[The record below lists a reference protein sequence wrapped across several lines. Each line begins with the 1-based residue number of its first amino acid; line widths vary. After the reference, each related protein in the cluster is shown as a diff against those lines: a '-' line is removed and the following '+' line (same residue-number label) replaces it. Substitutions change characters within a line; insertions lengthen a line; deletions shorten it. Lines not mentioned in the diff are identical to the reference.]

1 MTTPPPPP
9 TTITTTSLPGQDA
22 CLPMSFDFQ
31 NIITWVKQGY
41 MEPVVSNENTIS
53 FTSAPPVAA
62 AAAAAPTFDFFDGE
76 DAFLWSSIS
85 SLVAAVA
92 YKNINLKTN
101 SSVSPVRKM
110 VMVEHNSH
118 IILRR
123 PQM

>member
-1 MTTPPPPP
+1 
-9 TTITTTSLPGQDA
+9 
-22 CLPMSFDFQ
+22 
-31 NIITWVKQGY
+31 

-62 AAAAAPTFDFFDGE
+62 ATAAAATFDFFDGE
-76 DAFLWSSIS
+76 DAFSRSSIS

>member
-1 MTTPPPPP
+1 
-9 TTITTTSLPGQDA
+9 
-22 CLPMSFDFQ
+22 
-31 NIITWVKQGY
+31 

-62 AAAAAPTFDFFDGE
+62 AAAAAATFDFFDGE
-76 DAFLWSSIS
+76 DAFSGSSIS

>member
-1 MTTPPPPP
+1 
-9 TTITTTSLPGQDA
+9 
-22 CLPMSFDFQ
+22 
-31 NIITWVKQGY
+31 

-53 FTSAPPVAA
+53 FTSAPPVGA

-76 DAFLWSSIS
+76 DAFSRSSIS

-101 SSVSPVRKM
+101 SWLC
-110 VMVEHNSH
+110 MVENNSH

-123 PQM
+123 P

>member
-53 FTSAPPVAA
+53 FTSAPPVGAA
-62 AAAAAPTFDFFDGE
+62 AAATFDFFDGE
-76 DAFLWSSIS
+76 DAFSRSSIS

>member
-1 MTTPPPPP
+1 
-9 TTITTTSLPGQDA
+9 
-22 CLPMSFDFQ
+22 MSFDFQ

-62 AAAAAPTFDFFDGE
+62 AAAATFDFFDGE
-76 DAFLWSSIS
+76 DTFSWSSIS

-101 SSVSPVRKM
+101 QSVSVCYSLALDLKAFFK
-110 VMVEHNSH
+110 
-118 IILRR
+118 
-123 PQM
+123 

>member
-1 MTTPPPPP
+1 
-9 TTITTTSLPGQDA
+9 
-22 CLPMSFDFQ
+22 
-31 NIITWVKQGY
+31 

-53 FTSAPPVAA
+53 FTSAPLVGA

-76 DAFLWSSIS
+76 DAFSRSSIS

-110 VMVEHNSH
+110 VMAEHNSH

>member
-1 MTTPPPPP
+1 
-9 TTITTTSLPGQDA
+9 
-22 CLPMSFDFQ
+22 
-31 NIITWVKQGY
+31 

-62 AAAAAPTFDFFDGE
+62 AAATFDFFDGE
-76 DAFLWSSIS
+76 DAFLRSSIS

>member
-62 AAAAAPTFDFFDGE
+62 AAATFDFFDGE
-76 DAFLWSSIS
+76 DAFSRSSIS

-92 YKNINLKTN
+92 Y
-101 SSVSPVRKM
+101 
-110 VMVEHNSH
+110 
-118 IILRR
+118 
-123 PQM
+123 